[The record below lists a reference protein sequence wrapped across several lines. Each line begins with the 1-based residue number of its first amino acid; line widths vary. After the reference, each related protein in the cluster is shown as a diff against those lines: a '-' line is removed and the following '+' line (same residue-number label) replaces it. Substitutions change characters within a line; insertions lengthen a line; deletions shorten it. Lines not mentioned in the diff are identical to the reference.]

1 MLDKDGWTTA
11 HAKLK
16 KEKRKHINEKQINAI
31 KPNKALAAHKADSR
45 CHIWLQ
51 YSNQFNIFGSL
62 MQIT

>member
-16 KEKRKHINEKQINAI
+16 KGNILMRKKINRI

-45 CHIWLQ
+45 CPYMTSVQHIWIIDTINLVM
-51 YSNQFNIFGSL
+51 F
-62 MQIT
+62 